1 MERTSMDEHED
12 INYKTLRKLQQREQ
26 TSVTLTKINVDFYQ
40 ALSSFIKNIERS
52 VEQEKNP
59 LKVKLFTDEIINTK
73 KIVNSIYEL
82 REKKIV
88 QAALATARGATPDLK
103 NILEIERKL
112 YDTLV
117 QQIIDARKEIFE
129 EHNDRHPQ
137 PQSMPQITP
146 EKQKSISNT
155 NPIVRVLEDTPEF
168 IGTDE
173 KTYSLRKED
182 VISLPREMT
191 KLLLKKGVVKQ
202 VK

>member
-1 MERTSMDEHED
+1 MDEHEE
-12 INYKTLRKLQQREQ
+12 INYKTLRRLQQGEQ
-26 TSVTLTKINVDFYQ
+26 TSATLTKITVDFYQ
-40 ALSSFIKNIERS
+40 NLSAFVRNIERS

-59 LKVKLFTDEIINTK
+59 IKLKLFTDEMINTK
-73 KIVNSIYEL
+73 KIANSIYEL

-103 NILEIERKL
+103 NLLEIERKL
-112 YDTLV
+112 YTALV
-117 QQIIDARKEIFE
+117 DQIIASRKMIFE
-129 EHNDRHPQ
+129 QHVIPPEPSTLKQ
-137 PQSMPQITP
+137 VTP
-146 EKQKSISNT
+146 EKPKIVSNT

-182 VISLPREMT
+182 VLSLPQDT
-191 KLLLKKGVVKQ
+191 ANPLLKKGVVKQ